1 MLVEGLLALAA
12 LAGQT
17 VVTAATTDAW
27 EACRQGFAR
36 LLGRGDSRKEQLAEQ
51 RLEETREQLT
61 AAEGADL
68 DRIRAAQAAEWQT
81 RLADLLEEDPDVEAE
96 LRALVEQIRGQLAAS
111 VVSATDH
118 SVAAG
123 GNVNIS
129 ANSRGG
135 AARDIWGGGGSGGT
149 HSR

>member
-81 RLADLLEEDPDVEAE
+81 RLADLLEGDPRVEGE
-96 LRALVEQIRGQLAAS
+96 VRALVGQNRGGLAGR
-111 VVSATDH
+111 VGSATGD
-118 SVAAG
+118 S
-123 GNVNIS
+123 
-129 ANSRGG
+129 
-135 AARDIWGGGGSGGT
+135 
-149 HSR
+149 